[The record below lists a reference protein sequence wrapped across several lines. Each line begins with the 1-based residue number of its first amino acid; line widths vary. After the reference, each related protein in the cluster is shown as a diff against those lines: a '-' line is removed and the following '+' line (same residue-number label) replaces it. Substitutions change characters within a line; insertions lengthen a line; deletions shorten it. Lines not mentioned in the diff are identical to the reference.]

1 MNSIKIQDELFERV
15 SSLSEV
21 KREWLERT
29 LRDTFPEDPLA
40 RFIPR
45 RPLTAAVPLSAA
57 QQRLWML
64 HQLDPQSHVYNDF
77 YAVRLTGPLHADLME
92 KSLNEIVHRH
102 ESLRTTFQFAKGE
115 LVQRIAPSAELKL
128 PLTDLSALEETE
140 REREAH
146 RLAVEESHAPFD
158 MARGPL
164 LRGQILK
171 VGEEEHLLL
180 LTLHHIVCDMWTIGV
195 LTAELG
201 ALYTAF
207 VNGAASPLPPLKI
220 QYGDYA
226 YWQRHLLQGAK
237 VKEQLAYW
245 REQLRAPLP
254 FVLVPGDRPRPAK
267 RSQRGSTHSFSF
279 SKELTDRLT
288 AAAREQGVTLYSFL
302 LAGYKVLLHG
312 ATGLRDLLVG
322 APIAGRTLEETE
334 PLIGCFFNTL
344 LLRTDL
350 TGADTFREALT
361 RVSQVLVEAHAHQ
374 DVPFERVLEEINKGR
389 PDAHA
394 PLFHVMFTFHNRP
407 PRELELPGLTMSP
420 YNLDQGV
427 AKFDLL
433 LNVSVQ
439 EDGLFGWLEYST
451 DLYDLQTMEK
461 WVAAYQTLLER
472 AVERPDIALP
482 ELAGTAKEMREP
494 KLEKKAESPF
504 KKKFGGAKAKTI
516 QVAPGQLVKSEPV
529 AGTNELV
536 LRLEPAVPGLD
547 LVEWAANNRDLLIE
561 KLHTHGALLFRG
573 FCGPSM
579 RVFESFA
586 GVFADELAEYRF
598 RSTPRKAVE
607 GRVYTSTE
615 YPADQTIPQHNENS
629 YAHQWPKK
637 LWFHCLKAAETGGE
651 TPLADSQR
659 VYQQLSDATKAKL
672 IEKGVLYVRNYGD
685 RLDLPWQ
692 EVFQT
697 EDPSEVESFCRDTGL
712 EFEWLPNGR
721 LRTRSVRPAV
731 VRHPVSGETVW
742 FNQAH
747 LFHVTSLPDEMQQ
760 ALCGSLAEEDYPRNT
775 YYGDG
780 TPFEPDVLAE
790 IRRVY
795 DSLTVSFPWKEGDIL
810 MVDNLRCTHGR
821 HPFTGERKV
830 VVAMADIA
838 DDNS

>member
-1 MNSIKIQDELFERV
+1 MNMIKIQDELFERV
-15 SSLSEV
+15 SALSEV
-21 KREWLERT
+21 KRALLERT
-29 LRDTFPEDPLA
+29 VRESFAEDPLA
-40 RFIPR
+40 GFIPR
-45 RPLTAAVPLSAA
+45 RPRTAAVPLSAA

-92 KSLNEIVHRH
+92 KSLNEIVNRH
-102 ESLRTTFQFAKGE
+102 ESLRTTFQFANGE
-115 LVQRIAPSAELKL
+115 LVQVIAPSAAIEME
-128 PLTDLSALEETE
+128 LTDLAGLEEAV
-140 REREAH
+140 REAEAH
-146 RLAVEESHAPFD
+146 SLAVEESRAPFD
-158 MARGPL
+158 MAQGPL
-164 LRGQILK
+164 LRGQVVRLA
-171 VGEEEHLLL
+171 EEEHLLF

-201 ALYTAF
+201 ALYTSF
-207 VNGAASPLPPLKI
+207 VSGTAPALPPLKI

-226 YWQRHLLQGAK
+226 YWQRHLLQGGK
-237 VKEQLAYW
+237 GKQQLDYW

-254 FVLVPGDRPRPAK
+254 AVLVPGDRPRPDK
-267 RSQRGSTHSFSF
+267 RSQRGATYSFSF
-279 SKELTDRLT
+279 SKPLTDRLS

-350 TGADTFREALT
+350 TGSQTFQEVLA

-374 DVPFERVLEEINKGR
+374 DVPFERVIEEINKQR
-389 PDAHA
+389 PDPHA

-451 DLYDLQTMEK
+451 DLYDRQTIET
-461 WVAAYQTLLER
+461 WINTYQTLLER
-472 AVERPDIALP
+472 AVEQPDIAWP
-482 ELAGTAKEMREP
+482 ELAGAAKEMREP
-494 KLEKKAESPF
+494 RVEKKAESPF
-504 KKKFGGAKAKTI
+504 KKKFGGAKTKTI
-516 QVAPGQLVKSEPV
+516 QVAPGQLVRSEPV
-529 AGTNELV
+529 AGTNGLV

-547 LVEWAANNRDLLIE
+547 LVEWAANNRDLLTE
-561 KLHTHGALLFRG
+561 QLHAHGALLFRG
-573 FCGPSM
+573 FGGPSM

-586 GVFADELAEYRF
+586 GVFAEELAEYRF

-651 TPLADSQR
+651 TPLADSR
-659 VYQQLSDATKAKL
+659 LVYQQLSDATKAKL

-697 EDPSEVESFCRDTGL
+697 NDPAEVESFCRSTGM

-721 LRTRSVRPAV
+721 LRTKSVRPAV
-731 VRHPVSGETVW
+731 VDHPVSGEPVW

-747 LFHVTSLPDEMQQ
+747 LFHVSSLPDGMRQ

-780 TPFEPDVLAE
+780 TPFEPEVLAE

-795 DSLTVSFPWKEGDIL
+795 ESLTVSFPWEEGDIL

-821 HPFTGERKV
+821 NPYTGERKV

-838 DDNS
+838 GEKS